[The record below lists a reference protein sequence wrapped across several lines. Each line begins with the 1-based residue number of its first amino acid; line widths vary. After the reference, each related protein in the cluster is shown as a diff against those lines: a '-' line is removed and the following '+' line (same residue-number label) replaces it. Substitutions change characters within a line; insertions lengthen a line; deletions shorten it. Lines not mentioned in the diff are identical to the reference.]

1 MENIANRTPQQ
12 VAINQAMKRFL
23 QVFHQPKCNVIG
35 MIHLDALPGTPKY
48 AGNFNEIVE
57 KAKNEANVYS
67 QHKLDSVLIENMHDV
82 PYVQESALGPET
94 ISCMSR
100 IATEIRKIIP
110 KSMPCGI
117 QVLACGNKQALAI
130 AKACDLQYIRAEGFV
145 FGHVADEGYTD
156 ACAGEILRYRRLI
169 DAQEVLV
176 FTDLKK
182 KHSSHSITAD
192 TSLLET
198 AKAAEFFLTDGI
210 IVTGTSTGHAAS
222 PDDLQALHGKV
233 EVPLIIGSGVTKDNL
248 HDYYEKANAVI
259 IGSHFKTDGHWAND
273 LCERVI
279 GDFMKNLGEMRRK

>member
-1 MENIANRTPQQ
+1 
-12 VAINQAMKRFL
+12 MKKFL
-23 QVFHQPKCNVIG
+23 NVFQKSNCNVIG
-35 MIHLDALPGTPKY
+35 MVHLDALPGTPKY
-48 AGNFNEIVE
+48 SGNFNEIVE
-57 KAKNEANVYS
+57 KAKHEANIYS
-67 QHKLDSVLIENMHDV
+67 QHKLDSILIENMHDV
-82 PYVQESALGPET
+82 PYVQENALGPET

-156 ACAGEILRYRRLI
+156 ACAGDILRYRRLI
-169 DAQEVLV
+169 DAESVLV

-222 PDDLQALHGKV
+222 PDDLNALYGKV
-233 EVPLIIGSGVTKDNL
+233 EVPLLIGSGVTKDNL
-248 HDYYEKANAVI
+248 KDYYEKANAVI
-259 IGSHFKTDGHWAND
+259 IGSHFKKDGHWAND
-273 LCERVI
+273 LCEGNI
-279 GDFMKNLGEMRRK
+279 QEFMENLKKLRTK